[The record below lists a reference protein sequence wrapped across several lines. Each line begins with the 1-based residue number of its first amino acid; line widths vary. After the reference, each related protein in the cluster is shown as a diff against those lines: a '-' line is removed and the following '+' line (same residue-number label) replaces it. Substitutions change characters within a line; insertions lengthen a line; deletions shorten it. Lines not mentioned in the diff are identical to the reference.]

1 MSIENVQS
9 LDASP
14 LEQGRSSGDAITQIR
29 PGQARLVVCWMQEKD
44 DMGAA
49 YALTYSH
56 THIHPPSIHPYNT
69 RSRAEQAPPAVA
81 APVSPTERPSTVVTQ
96 APGCASRAFSNFALL
111 CYTTLPRAMC
121 EYTVCIHSTE
131 WRCLLRLYCM
141 CSTRAPLVCR
151 TL

>member
-1 MSIENVQS
+1 MY
-9 LDASP
+9 SP
-14 LEQGRSSGDAITQIR
+14 LMPVHWSRAGLREMPSHKS
-29 PGQARLVVCWMQEKD
+29 GQARHGLSYVGCKKKTIWARHM
-44 DMGAA
+44 
-49 YALTYSH
+49 LSL